1 MSNRVTILRA
11 GKKVVTINA
20 SEATAESLAR
30 MMMGEI
36 APSKKASIAQRSNNE
51 KRAAVLEVANIKVN
65 NDQNRL
71 LVNGVSFE
79 LHAGEILGVAGVD
92 GSGQRELAEAIMG
105 LRQSQ
110 AGVIKWELNSSPPR
124 KFRPTDKSGQRIM
137 KNPLAAFI
145 RWKMFWSKQQKFVF
159 LKNFDR
165 RRIGFIPSDRMAE
178 AFVAEFSVAE
188 NLLLARSND
197 PRFRCAGLLSPKKIE
212 TEARQILEN
221 FNVLSKGLEQKLR
234 ELSGGNQQKF
244 LLGRSLSTNP
254 DVLVAM
260 NPTWGVDVAA
270 TAVIHQR
277 LLQMRERGGAILLFS
292 TDLDEIYALSDR
304 FLVVHAGRLM
314 GWATTATSSIQVG
327 LWMAG
332 RA

>member
-1 MSNRVTILRA
+1 LP
-11 GKKVVTINA
+11 KKQNA
-20 SEATAESLAR
+20 DFL
-30 MMMGEI
+30 
-36 APSKKASIAQRSNNE
+36 E
-51 KRAAVLEVANIKVN
+51 KPA
-65 NDQNRL
+65 
-71 LVNGVSFE
+71 
-79 LHAGEILGVAGVD
+79 
-92 GSGQRELAEAIMG
+92 
-105 LRQSQ
+105 
-110 AGVIKWELNSSPPR
+110 
-124 KFRPTDKSGQRIM
+124 
-137 KNPLAAFI
+137 
-145 RWKMFWSKQQKFVF
+145 
-159 LKNFDR
+159 R

-197 PRFRCAGLLSPKKIE
+197 PRFRRAGLLSPKKIE

-221 FNVLSKGLEQKLR
+221 FNVLSKGPEQKLR

-314 GWATTATSSIQVG
+314 GWATTATSSLQVG